1 MTPKD
6 DPVYVPDGGIETRKA
21 PRAEVCFEID
31 FSGRAVTGS
40 GVVRN
45 ISSSGALIADVD
57 PPLKMDSEVKLQFSL
72 FEDSLPITV
81 RGVVRRETPDG
92 FAVQFIEMNPRTRK
106 ILKTSIAKALSRAQA
121 AEESSRSGRL
131 GEKPK

>member
-1 MTPKD
+1 MRPKH
-6 DPVYVPDGGIETRKA
+6 DPVYVPDSGIRTRA
-21 PRAEVCFEID
+21 AARVDVCFEID

-45 ISSSGALIADVD
+45 ISSSGALIADAD
-57 PPLKMDSEVKLQFSL
+57 PALKMDTEVKLQFSL
-72 FEDSLPITV
+72 FEDSLPISV

-106 ILKTSIAKALSRAQA
+106 VLRTSIAKALSRAQA
-121 AEESSRSGRL
+121 AEESSQAGRL
-131 GEKPK
+131 GDKPK